1 MGAPLRRE
9 GGPSDSPLGLERVP
23 PQNLE
28 AEQATLG
35 AMLMER
41 EAIARVVDLLEPEDF
56 YSPQHQVLYRAI
68 VDLFNDGEPVDLV
81 TVQARLQNRG
91 QLEAV
96 GGLNYLLAL
105 QEAAPTAAAV
115 NYYARIVREKA
126 TLRQLIVAGGR
137 IRDLAQTAGDEDVE
151 TIVDR
156 CEQEIFAVGE
166 RTITPAFTPLR
177 DLLGETYDRID
188 EMQEEHRPGTGLLSG
203 FTDLD
208 SLTSGF
214 QNSDLIV
221 LAARPSMGK
230 TALALN
236 IAVNIARDQGKTVA
250 VFSLEMAK
258 EQLALRILCSE
269 ANVNQH
275 NVRQGYVDRGEMDRI
290 AAAASALYKA
300 PIYFDDTPSM
310 NVLQMRGKARRL
322 RAEHGLDC
330 IIVDYLQL
338 VSGFGRFENRNQ
350 EISQVARSLK
360 ALARELKVPVIACS
374 QLSRAVEARGAPRR
388 PLLSDLR
395 ESGSIEQE
403 ADLVLFLYRP
413 SYYGPQE
420 LRAAGYLDTDR
431 HIAEVI
437 VAKHRNGPTGTA
449 RLAWLDEY
457 VRFDN
462 LEERFIPPEE
472 T

>member
-1 MGAPLRRE
+1 MSTPL
-9 GGPSDSPLGLERVP
+9 LERVP
-23 PQNLE
+23 PKNEE

-41 EAIARVVDLLEPEDF
+41 EAIARVVDLLDPEDF
-56 YSPQHQVLYRAI
+56 YSPQHQSLYRAI

-81 TVQARLQNRG
+81 TVQARLKDRG
-91 QLEAV
+91 QLEQV
-96 GGLNYLLAL
+96 GGTDYLVAL

-115 NYYARIVREKA
+115 NHYARIVRSKA
-126 TLRQLIVAGGR
+126 TLRQLIAAGGK

-151 TIVDR
+151 SIVDR
-156 CEQEIFAVGE
+156 CEQEIFSVGE

-177 DLLGETYDRID
+177 DLLGDTYDRID
-188 EMQEEHRPGTGLLSG
+188 EMQEEHRPGTGLLSE
-203 FTDLD
+203 FDDLD
-208 SLTSGF
+208 GYTSGF

-236 IAVNIARDQGKTVA
+236 IAVNIAKNQGKRVA

-269 ANVNQH
+269 AGVNQH
-275 NVRQGYVDRGEMDRI
+275 NVRRGYVNRGDMDRI
-290 AAAASALYKA
+290 ASAASELYKA
-300 PIYFDDTPSM
+300 PIFFDDSPSM

-330 IIVDYLQL
+330 IMVDYLQL
-338 VSGFGRFENRNQ
+338 LSGYGRFENRNQ
-350 EISQVARSLK
+350 EISQVARALK

-374 QLSRAVEARGAPRR
+374 QLSRAVESRGSPRR

-413 SYYGPQE
+413 SYYGEQE
-420 LRAAGYLDTDR
+420 LRAAGYLESDR

-449 RLAWLDEY
+449 RLAWLDEF

-472 T
+472 A